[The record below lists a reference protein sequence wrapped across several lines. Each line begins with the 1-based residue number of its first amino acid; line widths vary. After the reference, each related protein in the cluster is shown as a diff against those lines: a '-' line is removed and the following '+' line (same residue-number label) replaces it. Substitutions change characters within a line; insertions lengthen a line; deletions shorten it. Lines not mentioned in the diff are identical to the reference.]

1 MHVVA
6 GVDDPYEHDSLAAAS
21 PHVSG
26 FLFAS
31 HPADCYYCEHVGVW
45 LPVDV
50 KADVDPPICH
60 SLCDASSCH
69 FYIWYRDAFPVSDSL
84 LGCLSNKR
92 VILLHAFVLSLPS
105 DLDYKTS
112 DISPL

>member
-26 FLFAS
+26 VLFAS

-50 KADVDPPICH
+50 KAE
-60 SLCDASSCH
+60 S
-69 FYIWYRDAFPVSDSL
+69 
-84 LGCLSNKR
+84 
-92 VILLHAFVLSLPS
+92 
-105 DLDYKTS
+105 
-112 DISPL
+112 